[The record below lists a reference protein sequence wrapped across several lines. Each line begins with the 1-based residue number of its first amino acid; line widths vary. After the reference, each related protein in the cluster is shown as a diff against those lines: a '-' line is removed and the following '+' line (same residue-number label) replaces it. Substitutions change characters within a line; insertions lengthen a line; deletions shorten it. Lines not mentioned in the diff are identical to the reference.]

1 MGIGIFL
8 AGLTSLALSD
18 YGLVFALPYSLT
30 GSTTGS
36 SDDVMR
42 SRIRVLLMTS
52 GPERVDEM
60 GRLLIQ
66 RRDRASFCH
75 CSLRLA
81 HLFDELLH
89 LVT

>member
-18 YGLVFALPYSLT
+18 YGRVFALPYSLT

-42 SRIRVLLMTS
+42 SRIRVPRS
-52 GPERVDEM
+52 
-60 GRLLIQ
+60 
-66 RRDRASFCH
+66 C
-75 CSLRLA
+75 
-81 HLFDELLH
+81 
-89 LVT
+89 